1 MIGKKTQ
8 TGEYSKSMPVQDC
21 AYLWLLSTYQVASLN
36 CYMLSVKYIPDFKH
50 IVPKK
55 KQKKKTG
62 KIAH

>member
-8 TGEYSKSMPVQDC
+8 TGKYSKSMPVQHC

-36 CYMLSVKYIPDFKH
+36 WYMLSVKYTPDFKH

-55 KQKKKTG
+55 NKTG